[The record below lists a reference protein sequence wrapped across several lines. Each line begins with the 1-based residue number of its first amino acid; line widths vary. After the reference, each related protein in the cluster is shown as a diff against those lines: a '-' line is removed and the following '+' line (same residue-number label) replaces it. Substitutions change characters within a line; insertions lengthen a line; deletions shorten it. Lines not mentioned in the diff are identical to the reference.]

1 MKIKN
6 KISIAVAVG
15 FLALGM
21 ILSNYPGSVSPEILS
36 GTFAIGLSM
45 LFVSLYKY
53 FKYGEGVEQ
62 DERTRNVMYRA
73 LAGSWFATLI
83 LTTILMFAD
92 RLNIRLDIRGA
103 LSIVFFFMVFTFSA
117 FNWYLEGKGDSQ

>member
-1 MKIKN
+1 MKIEN

-21 ILSNYPGSVSPEILS
+21 ILSNYPGSVSSGILS

-45 LFVSLYKY
+45 LFTSLYKH

-62 DERTRNVMYRA
+62 DERTRKVMYRA

-83 LTTILMFAD
+83 LTTVLMFAD

-117 FNWYLEGKGDSQ
+117 FNWYFEKKEDI

>member
-1 MKIKN
+1 MKKEN
-6 KISIAVAVG
+6 KIRIAVAVG

-21 ILSNYPGSVSPEILS
+21 ILSNYPGSLSSGLLS

-45 LFVSLYKY
+45 LFASLYKH
-53 FKYGEGVEQ
+53 FKYGEGIEQ
-62 DERTRNVMYRA
+62 DERTRKVMYRA

-83 LTTILMFAD
+83 LTTVLMFAD
-92 RLNIRLDIRGA
+92 RFNIRLDIRGA

-117 FNWYLEGKGDSQ
+117 LNWYFEKKEDI